1 MENDMDKPIQPIDYQ
16 EDFIQYIYDSTIVP
30 VISNGFRLEEI
41 FRDDE
46 ELCKAMMK
54 DVPQFYDEV
63 RTISQQLTKQ
73 WAAEVVHYPM
83 SDDHNLA
90 RVAQYFQVT
99 KADSEKAK
107 KGYLKFLNDRLLKIN
122 HNREGYEDIVS
133 QHQKSIQQLNF
144 TKLVRELDLPRFPER
159 TDPLKLLAKLP
170 LPIYITTSYFRFIE
184 EALKSEGK
192 KPSTQYWSW
201 SGGKS
206 SIKLEYLA
214 DPEIIRGD
222 KDKPIPPNPRD
233 YEPDAMNPVV
243 YHIFGMENFAKTLV
257 ISEDDYMN
265 FLMYASESISSLEI
279 VPSPIRDALS
289 EKRLLLLG
297 YHLRDW
303 DFRALFRF
311 ISKFRNREHS
321 AVSQSI
327 AIQLMP
333 NLQNKEFEHQSLQY
347 LENYFKD
354 YKFEIKW
361 IDTEKF
367 IYELVDTWTGGH

>member
-1 MENDMDKPIQPIDYQ
+1 MDRPTRPIDYQ
-16 EDFIQYIYDSTIVP
+16 EDFIQYIYDGTVVP
-30 VISNGFRLEEI
+30 IISNAFRLEEI

-46 ELCKAMMK
+46 ELCVTMK
-54 DVPQFYDEV
+54 EIPQFYDEV
-63 RTISQQLTKQ
+63 RTMSQQLTKK

-107 KGYLKFLNDRLLKIN
+107 KGYLKFLNDHLLKIN
-122 HNREGYEDIVS
+122 SKRAGYEDIVS
-133 QHQKSIQQLNF
+133 QHQKSMQPLNF
-144 TKLVRELDLPRFPER
+144 TKLVKELDLPQFPDR
-159 TDPLKLLAKLP
+159 HDPLKLLAKLP

-184 EALKSEGK
+184 EALKNEGK
-192 KPSTQYWSW
+192 KPSTQYWTW
-201 SGGKS
+201 GGGKS
-206 SIKLEYLA
+206 SIKLEYLF
-214 DPEIIRGD
+214 DPEIVRDGND
-222 KDKPIPPNPRD
+222 KSLPPNPRD
-233 YEPDAMNPVV
+233 YEPDEMNPVV
-243 YHIFGMENFAKTLV
+243 YHVFGLENFAKTLV
-257 ISEDDYMN
+257 LSEDDHMN
-265 FLMYASESISSLEI
+265 FLMNASESMSSLEI

-311 ISKFRNREHS
+311 ITKFRNREPS

-333 NLQNKEFEHQSLQY
+333 NLQNKEFESQSLLY

-361 IDTEKF
+361 IDTEQF
-367 IYELVDTWTGGH
+367 IYELVDTWTGHSSRGNS